1 MMTAWPK
8 DAKEFAVS
16 VIRNKDRRTSYS
28 YIPKPILKVLGNP
41 AHLKFIIRDGY
52 VEVSLTSNVAG
63 ARIWRRTHRS
73 KDYYNLHLDL
83 HTWQQNKLRG

>member
-41 AHLKFIIRDGY
+41 AHLKFIIRGGY
-52 VEVSLTSNVAG
+52 VEVSGS
-63 ARIWRRTHRS
+63 
-73 KDYYNLHLDL
+73 D
-83 HTWQQNKLRG
+83 

>member
-1 MMTAWPK
+1 MTAWPK

-52 VEVSLTSNVAG
+52 VEVSGS
-63 ARIWRRTHRS
+63 
-73 KDYYNLHLDL
+73 DYSDTPKFVPGKLHQAENFVDRFVL
-83 HTWQQNKLRG
+83 

>member
-1 MMTAWPK
+1 MTAWPK

-52 VEVSLTSNVAG
+52 VEVSGS
-63 ARIWRRTHRS
+63 
-73 KDYYNLHLDL
+73 D
-83 HTWQQNKLRG
+83 